1 MKKRFLALILCLV
14 MVIGL
19 VPTVFAAQNDGL
31 TLIFDPQNGQEL
43 IIKPGDENVPRQG
56 AKSVDGDQPAASEI
70 NEKTGYTFL
79 GWSLKSDDPAAI
91 FKFGEDYYP
100 VVQTYYATLT
110 FYGMWQENG
119 SQTPDTDKVTITYRT
134 SDSAH
139 TASSQVNKGENFTV
153 QGCDWTAPEGMTFD
167 GWQAQD
173 GKVYKQGDVIQNV
186 QTDWTFVAIFTQ
198 KAESVK
204 VRFHDYE
211 NDGAYTLVTAAVDA
225 NIKLNLNGGR
235 YLGTAD
241 VAYGDEAYVI
251 VTGKETVQ
259 TIADA
264 EKSGVTFAGWKLS
277 EEDGMIALTAMWKDT
292 AAVKYKVYFDDYDDA
307 CKYLELEKNSTF
319 VVDPNGGSVK
329 FEGETFSIVKAYTVS
344 KNYTLADA
352 ARDGYVF
359 LGWDVTNYGTKTIF
373 TAMWSKISS
382 TTYTIKYWDYDT
394 NKYAYETVTSG
405 DSIIIDPNGGSVKWY
420 GTTISSKKTIT
431 SIRSDRILDDAT
443 RTGYTFYG
451 WDLTYSGGKP
461 VFTAM
466 WSKKIDT
473 VPYMLNGTDHYAYIK
488 GYPNGKFKPDATI
501 TRAEVATIF
510 YRLLTD
516 STRKAYTT
524 SYNTFKDVPANAWYN
539 TAVSTMAK
547 LGIITGG
554 SDGYFRPN
562 DPITRA
568 EMAAMIARCDGGYYG
583 STYSGFTDTYG
594 HWASSYIA
602 RAYEL
607 GWITGYGSTYAPDRN
622 LSRAESVAI
631 LNRVLNRAPQ
641 YGSDLLKNMTTFS
654 DVGTNAWYYLDVQE
668 AANSHTYTRRTNGYE
683 SWNKLTT
690 DPSWM

>member
-19 VPTVFAAQNDGL
+19 VPTVFAAAGDSITVSFAANLNKVPDEDTGLFGPVVVKTFEQDAVSKAEDAIPAPDG
-31 TLIFDPQNGQEL
+31 
-43 IIKPGDENVPRQG
+43 KV
-56 AKSVDGDQPAASEI
+56 
-70 NEKTGYTFL
+70 GYHFV
-79 GWSLKSDDPAAI
+79 GWSSVNEDKTKL
-91 FKFGEDYYP
+91 FKFGTDKYP
-100 VVQTYYATLT
+100 VESAMTLYAIWEPDSAAET
-110 FYGMWQENG
+110 F
-119 SQTPDTDKVTITYRT
+119 TVTYRT
-134 SDSAH
+134 PDSSYS
-139 TASSQVNKGENFTV
+139 TSSQVNKGDKITV

-167 GWQAQD
+167 GWLAQD
-173 GKVYKQGDVIQNV
+173 GKTYKQGDVIYNV
-186 QTDWTFVAIFTQ
+186 QSDWTFVAVFTP
-198 KAESVK
+198 KAEFVK
-204 VRFHDYE
+204 VRFHDYDK
-211 NDGAYTLVTAAVDA
+211 DGAYTHVTAAVDA
-225 NIKLNLNGGR
+225 NIKLNLNGGT
-235 YLGTAD
+235 YPGTAYG
-241 VAYGDEAYVI
+241 VGGDEAYVT
-251 VTGKETVQ
+251 VTGNEKVQ

-264 EKSGVTFAGWKLS
+264 EKSGVMFAGWKLS

-292 AAVKYKVYFDDYDDA
+292 SAIKYKIYFDDYDDA
-307 CKYLELEKNSTF
+307 CKYLELEKDSTF
-319 VVDPNGGSVK
+319 IVDPNGGSVK

-352 ARDGYVF
+352 ARGDYRF
-359 LGWDVTNYGTKTIF
+359 LGWDVANYGTKTIF
-373 TAMWSKISS
+373 TAMWAKISS

-466 WSKKIDT
+466 WSKRIDT
-473 VPYMLNGTDHYAYIK
+473 VPYMLNGVDHYAYIK
-488 GYPNGKFKPDATI
+488 GYPNGTFKPDATI
-501 TRAEVATIF
+501 TRAEVSTIF

-524 SYNTFKDVPANAWYN
+524 SYNTFKDVPASAWYN

-568 EMAAMIARCDGGYYG
+568 EMAAMIARCDGGYYS
-583 STYSGFTDTYG
+583 STYSGFTDING

-607 GWITGYGSTYAPDRN
+607 GWITGYGSTYAPDRY

-641 YGSDLLKNMTTFS
+641 YTSDLLKNMTTFS

-683 SWNKLTT
+683 SWDKLTAN
-690 DPSWM
+690 PSWM

>member
-19 VPTVFAAQNDGL
+19 VPTVFAAAGDSITVFFAANLNKVPDEDTGLFGPVVVKTFEQDAVSKAEDAIPAPDG
-31 TLIFDPQNGQEL
+31 
-43 IIKPGDENVPRQG
+43 KV
-56 AKSVDGDQPAASEI
+56 
-70 NEKTGYTFL
+70 GYHFV
-79 GWSLKSDDPAAI
+79 GWSSVNEDKTKL
-91 FKFGEDYYP
+91 FKFGTDKYP
-100 VVQTYYATLT
+100 VESAMTLYAIWEPDSAAET
-110 FYGMWQENG
+110 F
-119 SQTPDTDKVTITYRT
+119 TVTYRT
-134 SDSAH
+134 PDSSYS
-139 TASSQVNKGENFTV
+139 TSSQVNKGDRFTV

-173 GKVYKQGDVIQNV
+173 GKTYKQGDVIYNV
-186 QTDWTFVAIFTQ
+186 QSDWTFVAVFTP
-198 KAESVK
+198 KAEFVK
-204 VRFHDYE
+204 VRFHDYD
-211 NDGAYTLVTAAVDA
+211 NAGAYTHVTAAVDA
-225 NIKLNLNGGR
+225 NIKLYLNGGT
-235 YLGTAD
+235 YPGTAYG
-241 VAYGDEAYVI
+241 VGGDEAYVI
-251 VTGKETVQ
+251 VTGEEKVQ

-292 AAVKYKVYFDDYDDA
+292 SAIKYKIYFDDYDDA
-307 CKYLELEKNSTF
+307 CKYLELEKDSTF
-319 VVDPNGGSVK
+319 IVDPNGGSVK

-352 ARDGYVF
+352 ARDNYRF
-359 LGWDVTNYGTKTIF
+359 LGWDITNYGTKTIF
-373 TAMWSKISS
+373 TAMWAKISS

-466 WSKKIDT
+466 WSKRIDT
-473 VPYMLNGTDHYAYIK
+473 VPYMLNGVDHYAYIK
-488 GYPNGKFKPDATI
+488 GYPNGTFKPDATI
-501 TRAEVATIF
+501 TRAEVSTIF

-524 SYNTFKDVPANAWYN
+524 SYNTFKDVPASAWYN

-568 EMAAMIARCDGGYYG
+568 EMAAMIARCDGGYYS
-583 STYSGFTDTYG
+583 STYSGFTDING

-607 GWITGYGSTYAPDRN
+607 GWITGYGSTYAPDRY

-641 YGSDLLKNMTTFS
+641 YTSDLLKNMTTFS

-683 SWNKLTT
+683 SWDKLTAN
-690 DPSWM
+690 PSWM

>member
-19 VPTVFAAQNDGL
+19 VPTVFAAAGDSITVSFAANLNKVPDEDTGLFGPVIVKTFEQDAVSKAEDAIPAPDG
-31 TLIFDPQNGQEL
+31 
-43 IIKPGDENVPRQG
+43 KV
-56 AKSVDGDQPAASEI
+56 
-70 NEKTGYTFL
+70 GYHFV
-79 GWSLKSDDPAAI
+79 GWSSVNEDKTKL
-91 FKFGEDYYP
+91 FKFGTDKYP
-100 VVQTYYATLT
+100 VESAMTLYAIWEPDSAAET
-110 FYGMWQENG
+110 F
-119 SQTPDTDKVTITYRT
+119 TVTYRT
-134 SDSAH
+134 SNSALS
-139 TASSQVNKGENFTV
+139 TSSQVNKGDNITV
-153 QGCDWTAPEGMTFD
+153 QGCDWPAPEGVTFD

-173 GKVYKQGDVIQNV
+173 GNVYKQGNVIRNV
-186 QTDWTFVAIFTQ
+186 QSDWTFVAIFTQ
-198 KAESVK
+198 KSESAL
-204 VRFHDYE
+204 VRFHDYD
-211 NDGAYTLVTAAVDA
+211 NAGAYTHVTAAVDA
-225 NIKLNLNGGR
+225 NIRLNLNGGR

-241 VAYGDEAYVI
+241 VTYGDEAYVI
-251 VTGKETVQ
+251 VTGNENVQ

-277 EEDGMIALTAMWKDT
+277 EENGMIALTAMWKDT
-292 AAVKYKVYFDDYDDA
+292 SAIKYKIYFDDYDDA
-307 CKYLELEKNSTF
+307 CKYLELEKDSTF
-319 VVDPNGGSVK
+319 IVDPNGGSVK

-352 ARDGYVF
+352 ARDDYRF

-373 TAMWSKISS
+373 TAMWAKISS

-405 DSIIIDPNGGSVKWY
+405 DSIIIDPNGGSLKWY

-466 WSKKIDT
+466 WSKRIDT
-473 VPYMLNGTDHYAYIK
+473 VPYMLNGVDHYAYIK
-488 GYPNGKFKPDATI
+488 GYPNGTFKPDATI
-501 TRAEVATIF
+501 TRAEVSTIF

-524 SYNTFKDVPANAWYN
+524 SYNTFKDVPASAWYN

-568 EMAAMIARCDGGYYG
+568 EMAAMIARCDGGYYS
-583 STYSGFTDTYG
+583 STYSGFMDING

-607 GWITGYGSTYAPDRN
+607 GWITGYGSTYAPDRY

-641 YGSDLLKNMTTFS
+641 YTSDLLKNMTTFS

-683 SWNKLTT
+683 SWDKLTAN
-690 DPSWM
+690 PSWM

>member
-1 MKKRFLALILCLV
+1 MKKRLLALILCLV

-19 VPTVFAAQNDGL
+19 VPTVFAAAGDSITVSFAANLNKVPDEDTGLFGPVVVKTFEQDAVSKAEDAIPAPDG
-31 TLIFDPQNGQEL
+31 
-43 IIKPGDENVPRQG
+43 KV
-56 AKSVDGDQPAASEI
+56 
-70 NEKTGYTFL
+70 GYHFV
-79 GWSLKSDDPAAI
+79 GWSSVNEDKTKL
-91 FKFGEDYYP
+91 FKFGTDKYP
-100 VVQTYYATLT
+100 VESAMTLYAIWEPDSAAET
-110 FYGMWQENG
+110 F
-119 SQTPDTDKVTITYRT
+119 TVTYRT
-134 SDSAH
+134 PDSSYS
-139 TASSQVNKGENFTV
+139 TSSQVNKGDRFTV
-153 QGCDWTAPEGMTFD
+153 QGCDWPAPEGMTFD

-173 GKVYKQGDVIQNV
+173 GKTYKQGDVIYNV
-186 QTDWTFVAIFTQ
+186 QSDWTFVAVFTP
-198 KAESVK
+198 KAEFVK
-204 VRFHDYE
+204 VRFHDYD
-211 NDGAYTLVTAAVDA
+211 NAGAYTHVTAAVDA
-225 NIKLNLNGGR
+225 NIRLNLNGGT
-235 YLGTAD
+235 YLGTAN
-241 VAYGDEAYVI
+241 VTYGDEAYVT
-251 VTGKETVQ
+251 VTGNEKVQ

-292 AAVKYKVYFDDYDDA
+292 SAIKYKIYFDDYDDA
-307 CKYLELEKNSTF
+307 CKYLELEKDSTF
-319 VVDPNGGSVK
+319 IVDPNGGSVK
-329 FEGETFSIVKAYTVS
+329 FEGETFNIVKAYTVS

-352 ARDGYVF
+352 ARDDYRF

-373 TAMWSKISS
+373 TAMWAKISS

-466 WSKKIDT
+466 WSKRIDT
-473 VPYMLNGTDHYAYIK
+473 VPYMLNGVDHYAYIK
-488 GYPNGKFKPDATI
+488 GYPNGTFKPDATI
-501 TRAEVATIF
+501 TRAEVSTIF

-524 SYNTFKDVPANAWYN
+524 SYNTFKDVPASAWYN

-568 EMAAMIARCDGGYYG
+568 EMAAMIARCDGGYYS
-583 STYSGFTDTYG
+583 STYSGFTDING

-607 GWITGYGSTYAPDRN
+607 GWITGYGSTYAPDRY

-641 YGSDLLKNMTTFS
+641 YTSDLLKNMTTFS

-683 SWNKLTT
+683 SWDKLTAN
-690 DPSWM
+690 PSWM

>member
-19 VPTVFAAQNDGL
+19 VPTVFAAAGDSITVSFAANLNIVPDEDTGLFGPVVVKTFEQDAVSKAEDAIPAPDG
-31 TLIFDPQNGQEL
+31 
-43 IIKPGDENVPRQG
+43 KV
-56 AKSVDGDQPAASEI
+56 
-70 NEKTGYTFL
+70 GYHFV
-79 GWSLKSDDPAAI
+79 GWSSDNEDKTKL
-91 FKFGEDYYP
+91 FKFGTDKYP
-100 VVQTYYATLT
+100 VESAMTLYAIWESDSAAET
-110 FYGMWQENG
+110 F
-119 SQTPDTDKVTITYRT
+119 TVTYRT
-134 SDSAH
+134 PDSSYS
-139 TASSQVNKGENFTV
+139 TSSQVSKGDKITV

-173 GKVYKQGDVIQNV
+173 GKTYKQGDVIRNV
-186 QTDWTFVAIFTQ
+186 QSDWTFVAVFTP
-198 KAESVK
+198 KAEFVK
-204 VRFHDYE
+204 VRFHDYD
-211 NDGAYTLVTAAVDA
+211 NAGAYTHVTAAVDA

-235 YLGTAD
+235 YLGTAN
-241 VAYGDEAYVI
+241 VTYGDEAYVT
-251 VTGKETVQ
+251 VTGNEKVQ

-292 AAVKYKVYFDDYDDA
+292 SAIKYKIYFDDYDDA
-307 CKYLELEKNSTF
+307 CKYLELEKDSTF
-319 VVDPNGGSVK
+319 IVDPNGGSVK

-352 ARDGYVF
+352 ARDDYRF

-373 TAMWSKISS
+373 TAMWAKISS

-394 NKYAYETVTSG
+394 NKYAYETVASG

-466 WSKKIDT
+466 WSKRIDT
-473 VPYMLNGTDHYAYIK
+473 VPYMLNGVDHYAYIK
-488 GYPNGKFKPDATI
+488 GYPNGTFKPDATI
-501 TRAEVATIF
+501 TRAEVSTIF

-524 SYNTFKDVPANAWYN
+524 SYNTFKDVPASAWYN

-568 EMAAMIARCDGGYYG
+568 EMAAMIARCDGGYYS
-583 STYSGFTDTYG
+583 STYSGFTDING

-607 GWITGYGSTYAPDRN
+607 GWITGYGSTYAPDRY

-641 YGSDLLKNMTTFS
+641 YTSDLLKNMTTFS

-683 SWNKLTT
+683 SWNKLTAN
-690 DPSWM
+690 PSWM